1 MPILLIAIILGIV
14 EGVTEF
20 IPVSSTGHLIL
31 ATELLGFDADKWAA
45 FNVIIQLGA
54 ILAIVVLY
62 WRTFWAVLEGMIKG
76 NPMSWR
82 FVRNIL
88 IAFLP
93 SAILGFMLINQ
104 IEALLGNAMVVA
116 FALIVGGIAIL
127 VIEKLVKR
135 GEIVGVAEMP
145 VKTVV
150 GVGLIQCLAMIPGVS
165 RSGATILGGLSLGVE
180 RRTAAEFSFFLAIPT
195 MLGATTL
202 ELVKHHDTLM
212 AGASGVGFGTVA
224 VGFVVSFVVAI
235 VVVKA
240 FVHYISRHGFA
251 PFAWYR
257 IVAGAAALAWLTC
270 AEFICVHRRL
280 SAQRIQRLAVMPCV
294 RSSSCFS
301 LLARRQRRR
310 SRTAA
315 ADKLPPELTDPRL
328 ADRLAGRHAG
338 AVARPCSTCQVGE
351 VQAALEGREP
361 TPAERNLTVRDSAG
375 ATTRISSANLRRQV
389 AEAGPAI
396 AQRHEGAQRRAARRS
411 MKALDDAGRAI
422 DRPPQICPI
431 RPIPGGRR
439 SRARR

>member
-1 MPILLIAIILGIV
+1 MPILLIALILGIV

-62 WRTFWAVLEGMIKG
+62 WRTFWAVLEGMLKG
-76 NPMSWR
+76 QAMSWR

-93 SAILGFMLINQ
+93 SAILGFLLINR
-104 IEALLGNAMVVA
+104 IEALLGNGLVVA
-116 FALIVGGIAIL
+116 IALILGGIAIL
-127 VIEKLVKR
+127 VIERLVKP
-135 GEIVGVAEMP
+135 GQIVGVAEMP
-145 VKTVV
+145 LPTVL
-150 GVGLIQCLAMIPGVS
+150 GVGLIQCLAMVPGVS

-202 ELVKHHDTLM
+202 ELVKHRDTLM

-257 IVAGAAALAWLTC
+257 IVVGGAALVWMLM
-270 AEFICVHRRL
+270 R
-280 SAQRIQRLAVMPCV
+280 
-294 RSSSCFS
+294 
-301 LLARRQRRR
+301 
-310 SRTAA
+310 
-315 ADKLPPELTDPRL
+315 
-328 ADRLAGRHAG
+328 
-338 AVARPCSTCQVGE
+338 
-351 VQAALEGREP
+351 
-361 TPAERNLTVRDSAG
+361 
-375 ATTRISSANLRRQV
+375 
-389 AEAGPAI
+389 
-396 AQRHEGAQRRAARRS
+396 
-411 MKALDDAGRAI
+411 
-422 DRPPQICPI
+422 
-431 RPIPGGRR
+431 
-439 SRARR
+439 